1 MTDRVRKIVIVGGG
15 TSGWMA
21 ACFLNAVLATPNANE
36 NVSITLIESQDIGI
50 IGVGEATLAHIKQ
63 IMIAVGIDE
72 VDFMRCCDATFK
84 NAIRFDNFRAK
95 GDTFWHPFS

>member
-21 ACFLNAVLATPNANE
+21 ACFLNADLATSNANE
-36 NVSITLIESQDIGI
+36 NVSITLIESQDIGS

-72 VDFMRCCDATFK
+72 VDFMRCCAATF
-84 NAIRFDNFRAK
+84 
-95 GDTFWHPFS
+95 